1 MSRGRGPTLWRA
13 GALLALAFASLT
25 AGAAESPPLTQPI
38 KLSATTTNLG
48 RDSDT
53 PIQIDLLR
61 YSSDEEREA
70 LVAAVSGKGIETV
83 QAHLAGKPSLGFL
96 WTDSSVGY
104 LIRYAARSPLPGG
117 GERIVIAT
125 DRLLGSYGLQPWQ
138 PAPPAEATTHPFTV
152 LELHLDS
159 KGKGDGT
166 FSLAARVAVDA
177 TTRTLGLE
185 QFATAPRLLKNVKR
199 ETR

>member
-1 MSRGRGPTLWRA
+1 MSRGHGPASWRA
-13 GALLALAFASLT
+13 AIMLALAFITGPLS
-25 AGAAESPPLTQPI
+25 AAEAPPTPQPL
-38 KLSATTTNLG
+38 KLSAATTNLG
-48 RDSDT
+48 RHSDT

-61 YSSDEEREA
+61 YTSDEDREA
-70 LVAAVSGKGIETV
+70 LVTTVAEKGIEAL
-83 QAHLAGKPSLGFL
+83 QPQLANKPSLGFL

-125 DRLLGSYGLQPWQ
+125 DRPLGSYGLQPWQ
-138 PAPPAEATTHPFTV
+138 PAPPAAAITYPFTV
-152 LELHLDS
+152 LELQLDS

-166 FSLAARVAVDA
+166 FSLAARVAIDA

-199 ETR
+199 EAR

>member
-1 MSRGRGPTLWRA
+1 MSRGRGPAVWRV
-13 GALLALAFASLT
+13 GALLALAFASLN
-25 AGAAESPPLTQPI
+25 AGAAEPPAPTQPI

-53 PIQIDLLR
+53 PIRIDLLR
-61 YSSDEEREA
+61 YSSDEDREA
-70 LVAAVSGKGIETV
+70 LAATVSEKGIEAV
-83 QAHLAGKPSLGFL
+83 QPHLAGKPSLGFL

-138 PAPPAEATTHPFTV
+138 PAPPAAATPYPFTV
-152 LELHLDS
+152 LELQLDG
-159 KGKGDGT
+159 KGKGEGT
-166 FSLAARVAVDA
+166 FSLAAPVAVDA
-177 TTRTLGLE
+177 ATRMLGLE

-199 ETR
+199 ETP

>member
-1 MSRGRGPTLWRA
+1 MSRGRGPALWRA
-13 GALLALAFASLT
+13 GAMLALAIASLN
-25 AGAAESPPLTQPI
+25 AVAAESPPPAQPI
-38 KLSATTTNLG
+38 RLTATTTNLG

-61 YSSDEEREA
+61 YTSDEDREA
-70 LVAAVSGKGIETV
+70 LAATVSEKGIDAL
-83 QAHLAGKPSLGFL
+83 QPQLAGKPSLGFL

-138 PAPPAEATTHPFTV
+138 PAPPAAPTPYPFTV
-152 LELHLDS
+152 LELQIDG
-159 KGKGDGT
+159 KGKGEGT
-166 FSLAARVAVDA
+166 LSLAARVAVDA
-177 TTRTLGLE
+177 ETHTLGLE

-199 ETR
+199 EAR